1 MSTDLDYAIFRASN
15 RQNMKL
21 WLDALLSGDYAQVEG
36 VLRAEV
42 GGKVK
47 HCCLGVATEVF
58 IKKTEPT
65 DLRVAVPA
73 DTAPYISFEGGYTL
87 FTPDG
92 VSEKHPL
99 QLKHNENGSLPEPVR
114 QWLGLQTSNPS
125 ITRLRNEGVVEAT
138 GANDTLKWDFA
149 RIAEEATYTYMIDFT
164 NEQVLAAAK
173 LMIEK
178 GNPIEAIRIMEML
191 FREEGLGAA
200 DLPSPPDRSKYDK
213 YVKLPTDGE

>member
-36 VLRAEV
+36 ALRKETD
-42 GGKVK
+42 GKVGY
-47 HCCLGVATEVF
+47 CCLGVATEVF

-73 DTAPYISFEGGYTL
+73 DTAPYMSFEGGYTL
-87 FTPDG
+87 STPDG
-92 VSEKHPL
+92 LSEKHN
-99 QLKHNENGSLPEPVR
+99 QNGSLPEPVR
-114 QWLGLQTSNPS
+114 QWLGLQSSNPS
-125 ITRLRNEGVVEAT
+125 ITRLRNEGMVEAT

-164 NEQVLAAAK
+164 NEQALAAAK

-178 GNPIEAIRIMEML
+178 GNNIEATRIMEML

-200 DLPSPPDRSKYDK
+200 DLPSPPDRSKY
-213 YVKLPTDGE
+213 VKLPTDGE